1 MNPIQILLAAM
12 GLTLG
17 NLNALRFFM
26 KTKETVLESSSKTSV
41 AIGAIALFSVVK
53 EKFNKLSDEQIE
65 ELLTITFGGNSK
77 QLIKFIVKNNIEI
90 ACECDDCQNEQE
102 QDIKTDSELPFDI
115 KDILP
120 QEFVEA
126 MKRGEVEVKVHAINL
141 ADLFKK

>member
-1 MNPIQILLAAM
+1 MNPVQILAAAM

-17 NLNALRFFM
+17 NLNALHFFM
-26 KTKETVLESSSKTSV
+26 EAKETVLKSSPKTSV
-41 AIGAIALFSVVK
+41 AIGTIALFSVVK

-90 ACECDDCQNEQE
+90 VCECDDCQNEQE

-115 KDILP
+115 KDVLP
-120 QEFVEA
+120 REIVEA
-126 MKRGEVEVKVHAINL
+126 MQRGEVEVKVHAINL

>member
-1 MNPIQILLAAM
+1 MNPIQILAAAM

-17 NLNALRFFM
+17 NLNAFRFFIE
-26 KTKETVLESSSKTSV
+26 TKETVFETDSKASV
-41 AIGAIALFSVVK
+41 AIGAIALYSVVK

-77 QLIKFIVKNNIEI
+77 QLMKFIAINDIEI
-90 ACECDDCQNEQE
+90 PCQCDDCKNEQE

-115 KDILP
+115 KDVLP
-120 QEFVEA
+120 REVVEA

>member
-1 MNPIQILLAAM
+1 MNPIQIVLAAM

-17 NLNALRFFM
+17 NLDALGFFM
-26 KTKETVLESSSKTSV
+26 KAKETVLEGSSESV

-53 EKFNKLSDEQIE
+53 QKFNKLSDEQIE
-65 ELLTITFGGNSK
+65 ELLTITFCGNSK

-90 ACECDDCQNEQE
+90 ACECDDCRNEQE
-102 QDIKTDSELPFDI
+102 QDIKADSELPFDI

-120 QEFVEA
+120 REIVEA
-126 MKRGEVEVKVHAINL
+126 MQRGEVEVKVHAINL

>member
-1 MNPIQILLAAM
+1 MNPIQILAAAM

-26 KTKETVLESSSKTSV
+26 ETKETVLESSSKTSV
-41 AIGAIALFSVVK
+41 AIGTVALYSVVK

-65 ELLTITFGGNSK
+65 ELLTITFGGNNK
-77 QLIKFIVKNNIEI
+77 QLMKFIAINDIEI
-90 ACECDDCQNEQE
+90 PCECDDCKNEQE

-115 KDILP
+115 KDVLP
-120 QEFVEA
+120 REIVEA
-126 MKRGEVEVKVHAINL
+126 MQRGEVEVKVHAINL

>member
-17 NLNALRFFM
+17 NLNAFRFFTE
-26 KTKETVLESSSKTSV
+26 TKETVLESSSKTSV
-41 AIGAIALFSVVK
+41 AIGTIALYSVVK
-53 EKFNKLSDEQIE
+53 EKFNKLSNEQIE

-90 ACECDDCQNEQE
+90 ACECDDCKNEQE

-115 KDILP
+115 KDVLP
-120 QEFVEA
+120 REVVEA
-126 MKRGEVEVKVHAINL
+126 MERGEVEVEVHAINL

>member
-1 MNPIQILLAAM
+1 MNPIQILLAEM

-26 KTKETVLESSSKTSV
+26 ETKEIVFEASSKTSV
-41 AIGAIALFSVVK
+41 AIGTVALYSVVK
-53 EKFNKLSDEQIE
+53 EKFNKLSNEQIE
-65 ELLTITFGGNSK
+65 ELLTTVFGGNSK
-77 QLIKFIVKNNIEI
+77 QLMKFIVKNNIEI
-90 ACECDDCQNEQE
+90 ACECDDCQNKQE

-120 QEFVEA
+120 REIVEA
-126 MKRGEVEVKVHAINL
+126 MQRGEIEIKVHDINL